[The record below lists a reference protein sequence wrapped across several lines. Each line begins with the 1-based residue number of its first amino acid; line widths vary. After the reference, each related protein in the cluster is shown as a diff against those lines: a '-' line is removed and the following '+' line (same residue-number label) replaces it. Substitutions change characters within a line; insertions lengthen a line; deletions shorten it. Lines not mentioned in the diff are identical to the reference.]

1 MRSDFAGLVAGIAA
15 ERRSPAAKDNS
26 DEALVA
32 KIAAGNRL
40 AMQVLFARHHARI
53 YRFVLRL
60 LGSEALAEDVTSEVF
75 LDVWRQAHRFEARS
89 AVTTWLLAIA
99 RHKALAELRRRPEP
113 PSDAGSMDAS
123 DPADDPEATFAIKH
137 RGEILRN
144 CLTRLSPR
152 HREIIDLVYY
162 HEKSVQEAADILGV
176 PGNTVKTRMFH
187 ARTQKALRAA
197 RSPRRRGRA
206 VVAMDSATSSLVQL
220 MRGNQGVDAGP

>member
-1 MRSDFAGLVAGIAA
+1 MRSDFAGLVPGIAA
-15 ERRSPAAKDNS
+15 ERRSPTAKDNS
-26 DEALVA
+26 DEALIA
-32 KIAAGNRL
+32 KIASGNRL

-60 LGSEALAEDVTSEVF
+60 IGSEALAEDVTSEVF

-99 RHKALAELRRRPEP
+99 RYKALAEMRRRYDA
-113 PSDAGSMDAS
+113 SDEGTVDAS
-123 DPADDPEATFAIKH
+123 DPADDPEATFAVKH

-187 ARTQKALRAA
+187 ARKKL
-197 RSPRRRGRA
+197 S
-206 VVAMDSATSSLVQL
+206 QL
-220 MRGNQGVDAGP
+220 LEAQGVVGAVS

>member
-1 MRSDFAGLVAGIAA
+1 MRSDFAGLAAGIAA
-15 ERRSPAAKDNS
+15 ERRPATAKDNS
-26 DEALVA
+26 DGALVA
-32 KIAAGNRL
+32 KIASGNRL

-123 DPADDPEATFAIKH
+123 DPADNPEATFAIKH

-162 HEKSVQEAADILGV
+162 HEKSVQEAAAILGV

-187 ARTQKALRAA
+187 ARKKLSELLEAL
-197 RSPRRRGRA
+197 G
-206 VVAMDSATSSLVQL
+206 VVGALA
-220 MRGNQGVDAGP
+220 